1 MIRTGTGTDVHQL
14 AEGETLIIGG
24 VKIPSTFGSV
34 GHSDGD
40 ALIHAVV
47 DALLGAAA
55 LGDIGQF
62 FPSDDDAW
70 KDMPSSHFLSDA
82 ANRVREAGFEI
93 NNVDATIILQKP
105 KLADYIQQMRYNL
118 TYSMQVDESLVSVK
132 ATTADYLGFV
142 GDGSGWAVLAVA
154 TLCNNNERKFVSN
167 LLPRSILAFKSGAS
181 DQMDTTTFTLYCRN
195 WISTTQLR

>member
-1 MIRTGTGTDVHQL
+1 MIRTGIGYDVHPL

-24 VKIPSTFGSV
+24 VEVPSSFGSV

-62 FPSDDDAW
+62 FPSNDESW
-70 KDMPSSHFLSDA
+70 KGTPSTHFLADA
-82 ANRVREAGFEI
+82 VKRIRNAGFEI

-105 KLADYIQQMRYNL
+105 KLADHMQQMRYNL
-118 TYSMQVDESLVSVK
+118 AYSMQIDESQVSVK
-132 ATTADYLGFV
+132 ATTSDHLGFV
-142 GDGSGWAVLAVA
+142 GDGSGWVVQAIA
-154 TLCNNNERKFVSN
+154 TLCKKNDACC
-167 LLPRSILAFKSGAS
+167 P
-181 DQMDTTTFTLYCRN
+181 
-195 WISTTQLR
+195 

>member
-93 NNVDATIILQKP
+93 NNVDATIILQTP
-105 KLADYIQQMRYNL
+105 KLTDHIQQMRYNL
-118 TYSMQVDESLVSVK
+118 AYSMQIDESQVSVK
-132 ATTADYLGFV
+132 ATTTDHLGYI
-142 GDGSGWAVLAVA
+142 GEGKGIAAQAIA
-154 TLCNNNERKFVSN
+154 T
-167 LLPRSILAFKSGAS
+167 I
-181 DQMDTTTFTLYCRN
+181 TT
-195 WISTTQLR
+195 S

>member
-47 DALLGAAA
+47 DALLGATA

-118 TYSMQVDESLVSVK
+118 TYAMQVDESLDSVK
-132 ATTADYLGFV
+132 ATTIDHLSFV
-142 GDGSGWAVLAVA
+142 GDGSGWAVQAVA
-154 TLCNNNERKFVSN
+154 TLCKNE
-167 LLPRSILAFKSGAS
+167 
-181 DQMDTTTFTLYCRN
+181 
-195 WISTTQLR
+195 

>member
-1 MIRTGTGTDVHQL
+1 MIRTGIGYDVHPL

-24 VKIPSTFGSV
+24 VEVPSSFGSV

-62 FPSDDDAW
+62 FPSNDESW
-70 KDMPSSHFLSDA
+70 KGTPSTHFLADA
-82 ANRVREAGFEI
+82 VKRIRDAGFEI

-105 KLADYIQQMRYNL
+105 KLADHMQQMRYNL
-118 TYSMQVDESLVSVK
+118 AYSMQIDESQVSVK
-132 ATTADYLGFV
+132 ATTTDHLGFV
-142 GDGSGWAVLAVA
+142 GDGSGWAVQAIA
-154 TLCNNNERKFVSN
+154 TLCKKNDACC
-167 LLPRSILAFKSGAS
+167 P
-181 DQMDTTTFTLYCRN
+181 
-195 WISTTQLR
+195 

>member
-105 KLADYIQQMRYNL
+105 KLADHIQQIRYNL
-118 TYSMQVDESLVSVK
+118 AYSMQVDESQVSVK
-132 ATTADYLGFV
+132 ATTIDHLSFV
-142 GDGSGWAVLAVA
+142 GDGSGWAVQAVA
-154 TLCNNNERKFVSN
+154 TLCKNE
-167 LLPRSILAFKSGAS
+167 
-181 DQMDTTTFTLYCRN
+181 
-195 WISTTQLR
+195 